1 MLIKDLPEPIRKLA
15 EKRFIEFVTPYKN
28 ISNDVNSAY
37 IDSFSWSKTEKYGEG
52 PSFWIS
58 IHNGDFTPY
67 YAMYRLPEKWCIK
80 CLPEWVEKLEI
91 INKDW
96 ERCVKSINKE
106 LYGIAEDAYYYNI
119 PFEGER
125 FTLIDRIEGYTEIT
139 LSDWLAANPEKK
151 EDAELNKIYNLEGF
165 VKLENKECVIPEELN
180 KMKSPQ
186 FDPINKP
193 KHYNSH
199 PSGIE
204 CIEITQHHNYCIGN
218 SIKYLWRQGLKDG
231 ESNIKDLMK
240 ARKCIDLEIER
251 IKKFENSGK

>member
-15 EKRFIEFVTPYKN
+15 EKRCKEFCKNYNCTNLFGAKSIGKLNNAFVYDETYEKVGFWASIE
-28 ISNDVNSAY
+28 
-37 IDSFSWSKTEKYGEG
+37 G
-52 PSFWIS
+52 
-58 IHNGDFTPY
+58 GDFTPY
-67 YAMYRLPEKWCIK
+67 YAMYGLPEKWCIK

-96 ERCVKSINKE
+96 ERCVKSMFDSNNG
-106 LYGIAEDAYYYNI
+106 LSLNYYYHNHTAGAI
-119 PFEGER
+119 SIVLEGV
-125 FTLIDRIEGYTEIT
+125 TEIT
-139 LSDWLAANPEKK
+139 LSDWIAANPEKK

-204 CIEITQHHNYCIGN
+204 CIEITQHHDFCTGN
-218 SIKYLWRQGLKDG
+218 AIKYLWRQGLKDG
-231 ESNIKDLMK
+231 ENSVTDLKK
-240 ARKCIDLEIER
+240 AVWYIER
-251 IKKFENSGK
+251 KIKQIENSGK

>member
-1 MLIKDLPEPIRKLA
+1 MLIKDLPAPIRKLA

-37 IDSFSWSKTEKYGEG
+37 IDSFSWAKTEKYGEG

-80 CLPEWVEKLEI
+80 CLPEWLDRKGKV
-91 INKDW
+91 INNDW
-96 ERCVKSINKE
+96 YRCVKSIKDQLFGDDCSE
-106 LYGIAEDAYYYNI
+106 YYHSNSIIYSVKK
-119 PFEGER
+119 
-125 FTLIDRIEGYTEIT
+125 EGYTEIT
-139 LSDWLAANPEKK
+139 LSDWIAANPEKK
-151 EDAELNKIYNLEGF
+151 EDAE
-165 VKLENKECVIPEELN
+165 V
-180 KMKSPQ
+180 PQ

-204 CIEITQHHNYCIGN
+204 CIEITQHHDFCTGN
-218 SIKYLWRQGLKDG
+218 AIKYLWRQGLKDG
-231 ESNIKDLMK
+231 ENSVTDLKK
-240 ARKCIDLEIER
+240 AVWYIER
-251 IKKFENSGK
+251 KIKQIENSGK

>member
-58 IHNGDFTPY
+58 IHNGNFTPY
-67 YAMYRLPEKWCIK
+67 YAMYGLPKKWCIK
-80 CLPEWVEKLEI
+80 CLPEWLDRKGKV
-91 INKDW
+91 INNDW
-96 ERCVKSINKE
+96 YRCVKSIKDQLFGDDCSE
-106 LYGIAEDAYYYNI
+106 YYHSNSI
-119 PFEGER
+119 
-125 FTLIDRIEGYTEIT
+125 IDSVKKEGYTEIT
-139 LSDWLAANPEKK
+139 LSDWIAANPEKK

-204 CIEITQHHNYCIGN
+204 CIEITQHHDFCTGN
-218 SIKYLWRQGLKDG
+218 AIKYLWRQGLKDG
-231 ESNIKDLMK
+231 ENSVTDLKK
-240 ARKCIDLEIER
+240 AVWYIER
-251 IKKFENSGK
+251 KIKQIENSGK

>member
-1 MLIKDLPEPIRKLA
+1 MLIKDLPEPIRKLVEQRRYEYYKKHGILDLYN
-15 EKRFIEFVTPYKN
+15 EKLKCESVDEFNFDVVKEGFDFWYQ
-28 ISNDVNSAY
+28 ISNGN
-37 IDSFSWSKTEKYGEG
+37 
-52 PSFWIS
+52 
-58 IHNGDFTPY
+58 FTPY
-67 YAMYRLPEKWCIK
+67 YAMYGLPEKWCIK

-96 ERCVKSINKE
+96 ERCVKSMFDSNNG
-106 LYGIAEDAYYYNI
+106 LSLNYYYHNHTAGAI
-119 PFEGER
+119 SIVLEGV
-125 FTLIDRIEGYTEIT
+125 TEIT
-139 LSDWLAANPEKK
+139 LSDWIAANPEKK

-204 CIEITQHHNYCIGN
+204 CIEITQHHDFCTGN
-218 SIKYLWRQGLKDG
+218 AIKYLWRQGLKDG
-231 ESNIKDLMK
+231 ENSVTDLKK
-240 ARKCIDLEIER
+240 AVWYIER
-251 IKKFENSGK
+251 KIKQIENSGK

>member
-1 MLIKDLPEPIRKLA
+1 MLIKYLPKPIRKLA
-15 EKRFIEFVTPYKN
+15 EQRCAEFCKNYNCANLFGEKSIGELGNAFVFDATYEKVGFWDSIE
-28 ISNDVNSAY
+28 D
-37 IDSFSWSKTEKYGEG
+37 
-52 PSFWIS
+52 
-58 IHNGDFTPY
+58 GDFTPY
-67 YAMYRLPEKWCIK
+67 YAMYGLPKKWCIK

-96 ERCVKSINKE
+96 ERCVKSMFDSNNG
-106 LYGIAEDAYYYNI
+106 LSLNYYYHNHTAGAI
-119 PFEGER
+119 SIVLEGV
-125 FTLIDRIEGYTEIT
+125 TEIT
-139 LSDWLAANPEKK
+139 LSDWIAANPEKK

-204 CIEITQHHNYCIGN
+204 CIEITQHHDFCTGN
-218 SIKYLWRQGLKDG
+218 AIKYLWRQGLKDG
-231 ESNIKDLMK
+231 ENSVTDLKK
-240 ARKCIDLEIER
+240 AVWYIER
-251 IKKFENSGK
+251 KIKQIENSGK

>member
-58 IHNGDFTPY
+58 IHNGNFTPY
-67 YAMYRLPEKWCIK
+67 YAMYGLPEKWCIK
-80 CLPEWVEKLEI
+80 CLPEWLDRKGKV
-91 INKDW
+91 INNDW
-96 ERCVKSINKE
+96 YRCVKSIKDQLFGDDCSE
-106 LYGIAEDAYYYNI
+106 YYHSNSIIYSVKK
-119 PFEGER
+119 
-125 FTLIDRIEGYTEIT
+125 EGYTEIT
-139 LSDWLAANPEKK
+139 LSDWIAANPEKK

-204 CIEITQHHNYCIGN
+204 CIEITQHHDFCTGN
-218 SIKYLWRQGLKDG
+218 AIKYLWRQGLKDG
-231 ESNIKDLMK
+231 ENSVTDLKK
-240 ARKCIDLEIER
+240 AVWYIER
-251 IKKFENSGK
+251 KIKQIENSGK

>member
-52 PSFWIS
+52 PLFWIS

-67 YAMYRLPEKWCIK
+67 YAMYGLPKKWCIK

-96 ERCVKSINKE
+96 ERCVKSMFDSNNG
-106 LYGIAEDAYYYNI
+106 LSLNYYYHNHTAGAI
-119 PFEGER
+119 SIVLEGV
-125 FTLIDRIEGYTEIT
+125 TEIT
-139 LSDWLAANPEKK
+139 LSDWIAANPEKK

-204 CIEITQHHNYCIGN
+204 CIEITQHHDFCTGN
-218 SIKYLWRQGLKDG
+218 AIKYLWRQGLKDG
-231 ESNIKDLMK
+231 ENSVTDLKK
-240 ARKCIDLEIER
+240 AVWYIER
-251 IKKFENSGK
+251 KIKQIENSGK

>member
-58 IHNGDFTPY
+58 IHNGNFTPY
-67 YAMYRLPEKWCIK
+67 YAMYGLPEKWCIK

-96 ERCVKSINKE
+96 ERCVKSMFDSNNG
-106 LYGIAEDAYYYNI
+106 LSLNYYYHNHTAGAI
-119 PFEGER
+119 SIVLEGV
-125 FTLIDRIEGYTEIT
+125 TEIT
-139 LSDWLAANPEKK
+139 LSDWIAANPEKK

-204 CIEITQHHNYCIGN
+204 CIEITQHHDFCTGN
-218 SIKYLWRQGLKDG
+218 AIKYLWRQGLKDG
-231 ESNIKDLMK
+231 ENSVTDLKK
-240 ARKCIDLEIER
+240 AVWYIER
-251 IKKFENSGK
+251 KIKQIENSGK

>member
-1 MLIKDLPEPIRKLA
+1 MLIKDLPAPIRKLA

-58 IHNGDFTPY
+58 IHNGNFTPY

-80 CLPEWVEKLEI
+80 CLPEWLDRKGKV
-91 INKDW
+91 INNDW
-96 ERCVKSINKE
+96 YRCVKSIKDQLFGDDCSE
-106 LYGIAEDAYYYNI
+106 YYHSNSI
-119 PFEGER
+119 
-125 FTLIDRIEGYTEIT
+125 IDSVKKEGYTEIT
-139 LSDWLAANPEKK
+139 LSDWIAANPK
-151 EDAELNKIYNLEGF
+151 
-165 VKLENKECVIPEELN
+165 NKEQTYFPELDPDQVIVQSNGEEWKILDDE
-180 KMKSPQ
+180 PQ

-204 CIEITQHHNYCIGN
+204 CIEITQYHDFCTGN
-218 SIKYLWRQGLKDG
+218 AIKYLWRQGLKDG
-231 ESNIKDLMK
+231 ENSVTDLKK
-240 ARKCIDLEIER
+240 AVWYIER
-251 IKKFENSGK
+251 KINQLENSK

>member
-1 MLIKDLPEPIRKLA
+1 MLIKDLPAPIRKLA

-67 YAMYRLPEKWCIK
+67 YAMYGLPKKWCIK
-80 CLPEWVEKLEI
+80 CLPEWLDRKGKV
-91 INKDW
+91 INNDW
-96 ERCVKSINKE
+96 YRCVKSIKDQLFGDDCSE
-106 LYGIAEDAYYYNI
+106 YYHSNSI
-119 PFEGER
+119 
-125 FTLIDRIEGYTEIT
+125 IDSVKKEGYTEIT
-139 LSDWLAANPEKK
+139 LSDWIAANPEKK

-186 FDPINKP
+186 FDPITKP

-204 CIEITQHHNYCIGN
+204 CIEITQHHDFCTGN
-218 SIKYLWRQGLKDG
+218 AIKYLWRQGLKDG
-231 ESNIKDLMK
+231 ENSVTDLKK
-240 ARKCIDLEIER
+240 AVWYIER
-251 IKKFENSGK
+251 KIKQIENSGK

>member
-1 MLIKDLPEPIRKLA
+1 MLIKDLPEPIMLLAQKRCHEFCISRKILDSYSVKSVDELNYA
-15 EKRFIEFVTPYKN
+15 FVYDETYEKVGFWDSIE
-28 ISNDVNSAY
+28 D
-37 IDSFSWSKTEKYGEG
+37 
-52 PSFWIS
+52 
-58 IHNGDFTPY
+58 GDFTPY

-80 CLPEWVEKLEI
+80 CLPEWLDRKGKV
-91 INKDW
+91 INNDW
-96 ERCVKSINKE
+96 YRCVKSIKDQLFGDDCSE
-106 LYGIAEDAYYYNI
+106 YYHSNSI
-119 PFEGER
+119 
-125 FTLIDRIEGYTEIT
+125 IDSVKKEGYTEIT

>member
-1 MLIKDLPEPIRKLA
+1 MLIKDLPAPIRKLA

-58 IHNGDFTPY
+58 IHNGNFTPY
-67 YAMYRLPEKWCIK
+67 YAMYGLPEKWCIK
-80 CLPEWVEKLEI
+80 CLHAWCNNIEP
-91 INKDW
+91 INSVWKRVLKDLGKYAIGI
-96 ERCVKSINKE
+96 CINRFYHKG
-106 LYGIAEDAYYYNI
+106 YGIYSEI
-119 PFEGER
+119 QK
-125 FTLIDRIEGYTEIT
+125 GYTEIT

>member
-1 MLIKDLPEPIRKLA
+1 MLIKDLPAPIRKLA

-67 YAMYRLPEKWCIK
+67 YAMYGLPKKWCIK
-80 CLPEWVEKLEI
+80 CLPEWLDRKGKV
-91 INKDW
+91 INNDW
-96 ERCVKSINKE
+96 YRCVKSIKDQLFGDDCSE
-106 LYGIAEDAYYYNI
+106 YYHSNSI
-119 PFEGER
+119 
-125 FTLIDRIEGYTEIT
+125 IDSVKKEGYTEIT
-139 LSDWLAANPEKK
+139 LADWIAANPEKK

-165 VKLENKECVIPEELN
+165 VKLDNKECVIPEELN

-204 CIEITQHHNYCIGN
+204 CIEITQHHDFCTGN
-218 SIKYLWRQGLKDG
+218 AIKYLWRQGLKDG
-231 ESNIKDLMK
+231 ENSVTDLKK
-240 ARKCIDLEIER
+240 AVWYIER
-251 IKKFENSGK
+251 KIKQIENSGK